1 MEKVEELTGVIKLDK
16 RISHKEGHKRSLTY
30 FENGDII
37 FAKITPC
44 MENGKFAIAS
54 NLEGGSAYGS
64 TEFHVLTTND
74 SLLTNYLY
82 LFLSTED
89 FRAEAL
95 RAMTG
100 AVGQQRVPK
109 SFLENYKF
117 PLPTIA
123 EQELLLDR
131 IKAEFIKMGTIM
143 DMVDKLSENLVKL
156 KLSYYESIFPST
168 REDTQND

>member
-1 MEKVEELTGVIKLDK
+1 
-16 RISHKEGHKRSLTY
+16 
-30 FENGDII
+30 
-37 FAKITPC
+37 
-44 MENGKFAIAS
+44 
-54 NLEGGSAYGS
+54 
-64 TEFHVLTTND
+64 
-74 SLLTNYLY
+74 
-82 LFLSTED
+82 
-89 FRAEAL
+89 
-95 RAMTG
+95 MTG

-168 REDTQND
+168 IEDTQND